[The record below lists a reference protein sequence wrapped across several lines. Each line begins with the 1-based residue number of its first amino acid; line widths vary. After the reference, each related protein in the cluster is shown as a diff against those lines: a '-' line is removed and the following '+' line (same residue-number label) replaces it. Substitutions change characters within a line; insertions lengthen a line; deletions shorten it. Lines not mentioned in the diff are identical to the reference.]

1 MRQIIV
7 FALVAG
13 LHLSMSPLA
22 AAQVP
27 GAATQSQTAIGGAV
41 PNPAQALI
49 SGNVVSLGGESL
61 TNTVV
66 QARNLLTGALGGS
79 ALTTATG
86 QFALNVN
93 PGSYVLEILDAGG
106 QIIGTS
112 SFIAATAGASIA
124 AATVTATSSVLGVV
138 SSATGLAAVFS
149 APAAAAPSL
158 ATAAAT
164 ASVAAVVAPPEPVA
178 SPSR

>member
-1 MRQIIV
+1 MRQIVV

-13 LHLSMSPLA
+13 LSVLPLA
-22 AAQVP
+22 AAQVA
-27 GAATQSQTAIGGAV
+27 GAAQTTIGGAV
-41 PNPAQALI
+41 PNPAQAVI

-66 QARNLLTGALGGS
+66 QARDLLTGALGGS
-79 ALTTATG
+79 TTTTTAG

-93 PGSYVLEILDAGG
+93 PGSYMLEIVDAGG

-112 SFIAATAGASIA
+112 SFIAATAGATIA

-138 SSATGLAAVFS
+138 SSATGLAA
-149 APAAAAPSL
+149 ALGATAAAPSVGL
-158 ATAAAT
+158 AAA
-164 ASVAAVVAPPEPVA
+164 AAGVVGVVAPPAVPIA

>member
-7 FALVAG
+7 FAFVAG
-13 LHLSMSPLA
+13 LQLSMSPLA

-41 PNPAQALI
+41 PNPAQAVI
-49 SGNVVSLGGESL
+49 SGNVVSLGGEPL

-79 ALTTATG
+79 TTTTTDG
-86 QFALNVN
+86 QFALDVD
-93 PGSYVLEILDAGG
+93 PGSYMLEILDAGG

-112 SFIAATAGASIA
+112 SFIAATAGATIA
-124 AATVTATSSVLGVV
+124 AATVIATSSVLGVV
-138 SSATGLAAVFS
+138 SSVTGLAAAFG
-149 APAAAAPSL
+149 AQAAAPGL
-158 ATAAAT
+158 TMVATAAG
-164 ASVAAVVAPPEPVA
+164 VAGAVVPPAVSIA
-178 SPSR
+178 SPSQ